1 MKKKIVSFIII
12 LLAYM
17 IAGFALLI
25 GTGNF
30 GYDFT
35 DTTDDEIKYSYA
47 LDRAGDIYYTADAGM
62 DKLLVS
68 VDSSGKKLFEKKL
81 DSDIFGEVFYV
92 DSIYVEHDKN
102 IYVSVY
108 NYDNDTGIIT
118 DVSVHRFYEDGSYAE
133 KLFSAEVNVYP
144 NSRSRIISAFTE
156 DDTGVYFAMLNE
168 GKAELFCSRKNN
180 SEPLE
185 KVAEYQINVP
195 VYGITALSSRSIAIG
210 TKDGIKVYAPDGERF
225 LSGESGAVFDRF
237 WNGINSIY
245 AMDSVS
251 GDIYML
257 SQDYYMAS
265 VLSGKKIINPEAGL
279 SVSDLDDIAV
289 SITGNILGTVRGE
302 NLHIYSGSFS
312 LMSEVYVDST
322 DMSGMINAI
331 LADIALT
338 AAVILLTILT
348 WDFYCSILKMRLSI
362 MLRQSLLVTMA
373 IVVQL
378 YILSYYVIIPQVE
391 QVILEN
397 YMHEADLVANT
408 LEASISGVVNAGGT
422 PDHAAYSQFLEEY
435 GGAAAEDDDSG
446 GYVRTARK
454 PSVNLLENR
463 YGSLV
468 VIASGDLYPNGY
480 PADMLL
486 YDHDLTEIAANM
498 TGSETFISSTRP
510 DGERLYLLRRISLPM
525 TANDAY
531 MIVGSEINELS
542 SASNGIRRML
552 MIYVVLGGGCLVA
565 LFMVIENITAH
576 SVRKLKRSVDRIAGG
591 EYTTPVDIRSGDE
604 VEELAVSVKGLAR
617 HIIEKTT
624 SLERL
629 NNSYYRFV
637 PQSFLTNLG
646 ESRIEKVGKS
656 LHAKKHMAVLFL
668 RFDFSQLLSGME
680 AQDIFSSI
688 NSVYEHIM
696 PVIDSYGGTGYNF
709 LFNGLSAIFP
719 ESTESALQA
728 AIRIRETISAYN
740 DVQRSRNKRTAEVR
754 MVISEGE
761 VLLGFIGDDRRMEP
775 TVVST
780 AINES
785 EEIEKVLSDSG
796 LYIVCTESAFRSLPG
811 EKYRSRHIGSFVTSE
826 GTRELYDMFD
836 SDPYSMIKLKEQ
848 FMMKFELGVNL
859 FKKQDFVN
867 ARNVFMDIAKYAADD
882 GVSRNYLYISEY
894 NISAEKKQ
902 LTYTVYSDGAQEC

>member
-1 MKKKIVSFIII
+1 MRKKIVSFIII
-12 LLAYM
+12 LLAYS
-17 IAGFALLI
+17 IAGAALLI

-30 GYDFT
+30 GYDFS
-35 DTTDDEIKYSYA
+35 DTTDDEIKYSFA
-47 LDRAGDIYYTADAGM
+47 LDRAGDIYYAADTDGE
-62 DKLLVS
+62 KYLVS

-81 DSDIFGEVFYV
+81 DSSIFGDVFYI

-108 NYDNDTGIIT
+108 EYDYDTGIIT

-133 KLFSAEVNVYP
+133 RLFGADVNVYP
-144 NSRSRIISAFTE
+144 NSRSSIISAFTE
-156 DDTGVYFAMLNE
+156 DDLGVYFALLNE

-180 SEPLE
+180 SEPIE
-185 KVAEYQINVP
+185 KVGEYTVDVP
-195 VYGITALSSRSIAIG
+195 VYGFSAVSSRNIAVG
-210 TKDGIKVYAPDGERF
+210 TKDGVIVYTPDGQRF
-225 LSGESGAVFDRF
+225 LHDISGAVFDRF
-237 WNGINSIY
+237 WNGINSTY
-245 AMDSVS
+245 VMDSVS
-251 GDIYML
+251 GEIYMI
-257 SQDYYMAS
+257 SQDLSMAS
-265 VLSGKKIINPEAGL
+265 VLSGKKIINPEDGL
-279 SVSDLDDIAV
+279 SVSDMDDVAL

-302 NLHIYSGSFS
+302 NVHIYSGSFS

-362 MLRQSLLVTMA
+362 MLRQSLLIIMA

-378 YILSYYVIIPQVE
+378 YTLSYFVIVPRVE
-391 QVILEN
+391 DIIMEN
-397 YMHEADLVANT
+397 YMHEAELVANT
-408 LEASISGVVNAGGT
+408 FEASVYGAVSNGEKA
-422 PDHAAYSQFLEEY
+422 DYEAYSRFIEEY
-435 GGAAAEDDDSG
+435 GTAAANDKMESE
-446 GYVRTARK
+446 YVQTARK
-454 PSVNLLENR
+454 SSVNLLENR
-463 YGSLV
+463 SGKLV
-468 VIASGDLYPNGY
+468 IIASGELYPFGY

-486 YDHDLTEIAANM
+486 YDYDLTEAAKNM
-498 TGSETFISSTRP
+498 EGSEKFIISTRP
-510 DGERLYLLRRISLPM
+510 DGQRLYLLRRISLPM
-525 TANDAY
+525 TSNDTY
-531 MIVGSEINELS
+531 IFVGSEINELS
-542 SASNGIRRML
+542 NASNGIRQLLSM
-552 MIYVVLGGGCLVA
+552 YVIFGGAFLAG
-565 LFMVIENITAH
+565 LFMIIENITAR

-591 EYTTPVDIRSGDE
+591 EYTAPIDIKSGDE
-604 VEELAVSVKGLAR
+604 IEELSVSVQDLAH
-617 HIIEKTT
+617 HIIDKTT

-637 PQSFLTNLG
+637 PQSFLANLG
-646 ESRIEKVGKS
+646 ETRIEKVGKS

-680 AQDIFSSI
+680 AQDIFSNI
-688 NSVYEHIM
+688 NSVYENIM

-728 AIRIRETISAYN
+728 AIRIRETINAYN
-740 DVQRSRNKRTAEVR
+740 DVQRSNNKRTAEVR
-754 MVISEGE
+754 IVISEGE

-775 TVVST
+775 TVVSP

-785 EEIEKVLSDSG
+785 EEIEKILSDSG
-796 LYIVCTESAFRSLPG
+796 LYIVCTESAFRSLPKD
-811 EKYRSRHIGSFVTSE
+811 KYRNRCIGSFVTAE
-826 GTRELYDMFD
+826 GTQVLYDLFD

-848 FMMKFELGVNL
+848 FIMKFELGVKL
-859 FKKQDFVN
+859 FNKQDFVN

-882 GVSRNYLYISEY
+882 GVSRNYLYISEH

-902 LTYTVYSDGAQEC
+902 LTYTVYSDGGQES

>member
-1 MKKKIVSFIII
+1 MKKKIVSFMII

-17 IAGFALLI
+17 IVGAALLI

-35 DTTDDEIKYSYA
+35 DTTDDEIKYAYA
-47 LDRAGDIYYTADAGM
+47 LDRAGDIYYVADAGTEKM
-62 DKLLVS
+62 LVS

-102 IYVSVY
+102 FYVSVF
-108 NYDNDTGIIT
+108 NYDYDTGIIT
-118 DVSVHRFYEDGSYAE
+118 DVSVHRFYEDGSYGE
-133 KLFSAEVNVYP
+133 KLFSQQVTVYP
-144 NSRSRIISAFTE
+144 NSRARIISSFTE
-156 DDTGVYFAMLNE
+156 DDVGVYFAILNE
-168 GKAELFCSRKNN
+168 GKAELFCNRKNN

-185 KVAEYQINVP
+185 KVTEYDITVP
-195 VYGITALSSRSIAIG
+195 VYGITALSSRSIAVG
-210 TKDGIKVYAPDGERF
+210 TPGGVRVYTPDGERM
-225 LSGESGAVFDRF
+225 LSVGNGAVFDRF

-251 GDIYML
+251 GDIYLL
-257 SQDYYMAS
+257 SQDYSMAP
-265 VLSGKKIINPEAGL
+265 VLSGKKIINPEEGL
-279 SVSDLDDIAV
+279 SVSDMDDIAL
-289 SITGNILGTVRGE
+289 SITGNILGTVRGQ

-312 LMSEVYVDST
+312 LMSEVFVDST

-331 LADIALT
+331 LADIAVT

-348 WDFYCSILKMRLSI
+348 WDFYCNILKMRLSI
-362 MLRQSLLVTMA
+362 MLRQSLLITMA

-378 YILSYYVIIPQVE
+378 YILSYYVIVPQVE
-391 QVILEN
+391 KIILDN
-397 YMHEADLVANT
+397 YMHEAELVANT
-408 LEASISGVVNAGGT
+408 FEASLSGVTISGEK
-422 PDHAAYSQFLEEY
+422 PDHEVYSQFLEEY
-435 GGAAAEDDDSG
+435 GTAAANGLNSG
-446 GYVRTARK
+446 EYLQTARK
-454 PSVNLLENR
+454 PTVDLLENR
-463 YGSLV
+463 
-468 VIASGDLYPNGY
+468 SGDLVVTASGELYPYGY

-486 YDHDLTEIAANM
+486 YDYNLSETAANM
-498 TGSETFISSTRP
+498 TDNEIFITGSRP
-510 DGERLYLLRRISLPM
+510 DGQRLYLLRKLELSSS
-525 TANDAY
+525 ANDTY
-531 MIVGSEINELS
+531 IIVGSEINELS
-542 SASNGIRRML
+542 SASNGVRRLL
-552 MIYVVLGGGCLVA
+552 MMYVVLGGGFLVA
-565 LFMVIENITAH
+565 LFMLIENITAR

-591 EYTTPVDIRSGDE
+591 EYTATVDIRSGDE
-604 VEELAVSVKGLAR
+604 VEELSVSVQDLAH

-637 PQSFLTNLG
+637 PQSFLANLG

-680 AQDIFSSI
+680 AQDIFSNI

-728 AIRIRETISAYN
+728 AIRIRETICAYN

-754 MVISEGE
+754 IVISEGE

-785 EEIEKVLSDSG
+785 EEIEKILSDSG

-811 EKYRSRHIGSFVTSE
+811 DKYRNRRIGSFVTSE

-859 FKKQDFVN
+859 FRKQDFVN

-882 GVSRNYLYISEY
+882 GVSRNYLYISEH

-902 LTYTVYSDGAQEC
+902 LTYTVYSDGGQES